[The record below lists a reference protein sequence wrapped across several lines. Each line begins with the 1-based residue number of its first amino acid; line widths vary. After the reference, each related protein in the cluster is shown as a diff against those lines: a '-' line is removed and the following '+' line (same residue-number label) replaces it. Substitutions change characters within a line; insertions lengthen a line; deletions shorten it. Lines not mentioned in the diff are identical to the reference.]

1 MEYLSCSDAS
11 KAMGFSV
18 RRIQQMCKNGELH
31 GAIKEGRKWL
41 IPDET
46 IHMNHF
52 AKNKS
57 LPIGVSDFKL
67 ATTGYYY
74 VDKTLM
80 IRDFLDK
87 KPMVSLFTRP
97 RRFGKTL
104 NMDMLRVF
112 FEKTNED
119 TSVYFK
125 DKQIWQCGDY
135 YTKHQGQYP
144 VIFLTFKDV
153 KSMTWEETFQK
164 IRRLISLEFIRHNE
178 LETSSVLTAYE
189 KEQYHLLA
197 GDSGD
202 EVDCQ
207 MGLQLLSLLL
217 HKHYGRECIII
228 IDEYDT
234 PIQQGHTCNFY
245 PEIVN
250 FMRNFFSGGLK
261 DNPHLAFGFL
271 TGILRVAKESIFSGM
286 NNLKTY
292 SILDDGYSS
301 YFGFTEKEV
310 KDMLRYYGKDD
321 KYNELSEWYDG
332 YRFGNTEI
340 FNPWSV
346 INYISD
352 NCFPKAFWQS
362 TGSNEII
369 GEIIQTATPE
379 ITKDLY
385 KLLCGEKIA
394 AYIDTGVIYP
404 EVQNNPY
411 SIYSF
416 LLVAGYLKVANIYPQ
431 SDGNFMCDVAI
442 PNKEITF
449 VYEKEVLNRTNQ
461 NSLAISISQAIF
473 SKDTQKLQALLE
485 DFMVKSISS
494 IDGANEGFYHGMMLG
509 LCAILGNRY
518 KIRSNRESGL
528 GRFDIQLMPL
538 TKGMPGFI
546 FEFKHTKDEHTDL
559 SALAD
564 SALQQIEA
572 KKYDTELRDN
582 GVNSIISIGI
592 AFRGKSA
599 VVRRG

>member
-18 RRIQQMCKNGELH
+18 RRIQQMCKNGELP

-197 GDSGD
+197 KDSGD

-369 GEIIQTATPE
+369 GEIIQAATPE

-416 LLVAGYLKVANIYPQ
+416 LLVTGYLKVANIYPQ

>member
-11 KAMGFSV
+11 KAIGFSV
-18 RRIQQMCKNGELH
+18 RRIQQMCKNGELP

-369 GEIIQTATPE
+369 GEIIQAATPE

-416 LLVAGYLKVANIYPQ
+416 LLIAGYLKVANIYPQ